1 MPTAAVVAVIVILVI
16 VAVVLVAFLVT
27 RSRSVA
33 APSTT
38 AQPPAKSAAPSEG
51 LRERL
56 GKTRRA
62 LGGRLNEL
70 LRTTDLDSDFWQG
83 LEESLISADMG
94 AATAGRIVQ
103 GVRER
108 GPESGNAARAA
119 LNQELLALFVGR
131 DRTLHLERRP
141 AVVLVVGVNGAGK
154 TTTIAKLA
162 AILKE
167 SGSSVLLGSA
177 DTFRAAADT
186 QLRTWADRVGVP
198 VVGGGGATDPASVA
212 YDAFQA
218 AKARDADVLI
228 IDTAGRLQAKTN
240 LMEELSKVARIL
252 KREAEE
258 IDEVLLV
265 VDGTAG
271 QNALAQAKAFSE
283 AVGVTGLV
291 LTKLDGSAR
300 GGVAVAVE
308 QELDIPVKFIG
319 VGEGIEHLIDFDPDA
334 FVDALVGE

>member
-1 MPTAAVVAVIVILVI
+1 MEVLIGVVVALV
-16 VAVVLVAFLVT
+16 VVGLVVYGFSRR
-27 RSRSVA
+27 RSTTGAIAA
-33 APSTT
+33 APSQATV
-38 AQPPAKSAAPSEG
+38 ARPLS
-51 LRERL
+51 LRDRL

-62 LGGRLNEL
+62 LGDRLNGL
-70 LRTTDLDSDFWQG
+70 LGSGEVDAGFWDT
-83 LEESLISADMG
+83 LEESLIAADMG
-94 AATAGRIVQ
+94 VAAAGTVVA
-103 GVRER
+103 GVKRRSPADGAE
-108 GPESGNAARAA
+108 ARAGLIA
-119 LNQELLALFVGR
+119 ELR
-131 DRTLHLERRP
+131 DLLDGKDRSLHSTGAP
-141 AVVLVVGVNGAGK
+141 SVVLIVGVNGAGK

-167 SGSSVLLGSA
+167 DGKNVLLGSA

-218 AKARDADVLI
+218 ATARESDVLI

-240 LMEELSKVARIL
+240 LMEELAKIARIL
-252 KREAEE
+252 VREAGN

-271 QNALAQAKAFSE
+271 QNALSQARSFSE

-300 GGVAVAVE
+300 GGVAVAIE
-308 QELDIPVKFIG
+308 QELGIPVKFIG
-319 VGEGIEHLIDFDPDA
+319 VGEGIDHLITFDPAD
-334 FVDALVGE
+334 FVDALIGQ